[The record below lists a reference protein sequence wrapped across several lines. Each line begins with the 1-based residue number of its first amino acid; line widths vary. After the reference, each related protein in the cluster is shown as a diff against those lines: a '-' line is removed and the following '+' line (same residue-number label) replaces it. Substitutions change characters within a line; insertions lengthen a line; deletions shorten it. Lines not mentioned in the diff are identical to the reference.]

1 MAAHAQRQGVL
12 RPRRPTRTPSWS
24 SRRLFGQPRALSARR
39 RSRSRIKQDETG
51 SDHCRPGVEV
61 QRGRGRTTRAREPD
75 GLYHLPELCS
85 TSEDAAPLGTG
96 GKKGQELPRSSRT
109 PNSANA
115 NGKGHS
121 ARGATQARKQTAS
134 NGANSWRKEGE
145 HGARSGGT
153 VWRGFVEE
161 VHPPAHLHSR
171 SPPPAETCATSTD
184 QPAAPVAR
192 RRRPTLMPAT
202 ANRVLWLRKGDLT
215 QIT

>member
-1 MAAHAQRQGVL
+1 MTCTIYPSCAQR
-12 RPRRPTRTPSWS
+12 RRTPSLWE
-24 SRRLFGQPRALSARR
+24 RGARR
-39 RSRSRIKQDETG
+39 ARSSLG
-51 SDHCRPGVEV
+51 RPG
-61 QRGRGRTTRAREPD
+61 
-75 GLYHLPELCS
+75 HLP
-85 TSEDAAPLGTG
+85 
-96 GKKGQELPRSSRT
+96 